1 MIRIENLHKNFKE
14 NIVLNDIDLKVKPN
28 NVTTIVGPNG
38 SGKTTI
44 IKCILGMLI
53 PKRGKI
59 YIDNI
64 NISKS
69 HTYRNYITYLPQVES
84 FPPNL
89 KVHELLDMIKNLR
102 NNDIS
107 YLLLVNH
114 FNLKQY
120 LQHRTS
126 TLSKGTRQK
135 INLVITFMFDCPI
148 IILDEPTAGLD
159 PISVIKLKELIDIEK
174 KKGKTILITSHIMSF
189 IDEVSSEIIL
199 LSEGQIFYNG
209 SIKKL
214 KKNIVKNRNNK
225 KSYLTDLEYAL
236 TKIIDEKNV

>member
-102 NNDIS
+102 NTRLLTLKNLLIS
-107 YLLLVNH
+107 GL
-114 FNLKQY
+114 
-120 LQHRTS
+120 T
-126 TLSKGTRQK
+126 
-135 INLVITFMFDCPI
+135 VITFR
-148 IILDEPTAGLD
+148 
-159 PISVIKLKELIDIEK
+159 KLKMVAISFMVVLMLLLIRAVLELEQEKMTFYLLFKKDI
-174 KKGKTILITSHIMSF
+174 L
-189 IDEVSSEIIL
+189 
-199 LSEGQIFYNG
+199 
-209 SIKKL
+209 
-214 KKNIVKNRNNK
+214 
-225 KSYLTDLEYAL
+225 
-236 TKIIDEKNV
+236 